1 MSEIVKLRT
10 RTDIDEE
17 AAVWVWRM
25 DSAAVAAADRQ
36 AFEAWLRQDPRHQRA
51 AAALS
56 AVWGTLDGL
65 AEAKRDEKIATFT
78 NPAKLPL
85 LHHPQRGWF
94 AAAAVLAAVGV
105 GAVWLQQGGGESQT
119 LATAVGQQRN
129 VTLADGSTVTLNTN
143 TILETDLRRRTR
155 EIYLRKGEAHFQVAH
170 DRSRPF
176 LVHAGDAVVRAV
188 GTAFEVRVLTDQHV
202 DVVVDEGRV
211 EVQATA
217 LLPALPNPAA
227 RARAAAATTVRAL
240 NAGERLSTASR
251 DYAVTPITAQQM
263 SSELA
268 WREGAIIFDGQ
279 PLSAT
284 PMPASSSAIR
294 RSRGFGSAGAFAR
307 ATCRSSLTRCK
318 PRCRFRSATPT
329 PDWYSSTP
337 GPDRTLDAVLATP
350 ARPRCPM
357 GRTAVLSP
365 NSVAILTAVPPQ
377 SRVRT
382 AAASA
387 VAVYSRPTVYS

>member
-17 AAVWVWRM
+17 AAVWIWRM

-36 AFEAWLRQDPRHQRA
+36 AFEAWLRQDPRHRRA

-56 AVWGTLDGL
+56 AVWSTLDGL

-78 NPAKLPL
+78 NTTKLPL

-94 AAAAVLAAVGV
+94 AAAAVLAAVAV
-105 GAVWLQQGGGESQT
+105 GAIWLQQGSGESQT

-143 TILETDLRRRTR
+143 TILETDLRRHTR

-202 DVVVDEGRV
+202 DVVVNEGSV

-217 LLPALPNPAA
+217 PTPALPNPAA

-251 DYAVTPITAQQM
+251 DYVVTPITAQQM

-279 PLSAT
+279 PLSE
-284 PMPASSSAIR
+284 AIAEIER
-294 RSRGFGSAGAFAR
+294 YTDAR
-307 ATCRSSLTRCK
+307 IVVSDPEIARLRVGG
-318 PRCRFRSATPT
+318 RFRTG
-329 PDWYSSTP
+329 DMQEFF
-337 GPDRTLDAVLATP
+337 DALQTALPVSIRHTDGGLVFID
-350 ARPRCPM
+350 PR
-357 GRTAVLSP
+357 R
-365 NSVAILTAVPPQ
+365 
-377 SRVRT
+377 
-382 AAASA
+382 
-387 VAVYSRPTVYS
+387 

>member
-17 AAVWVWRM
+17 AAVWIWRM

-36 AFEAWLRQDPRHQRA
+36 AFEAWLRQDPRHRRA

-56 AVWGTLDGL
+56 TVWGTLDGL
-65 AEAKRDEKIATFT
+65 AEAKREEKIATFT
-78 NPAKLPL
+78 NTAQLPL
-85 LHHPQRGWF
+85 LHHPQRWWF
-94 AAAAVLAAVGV
+94 AAAAAVAVG
-105 GAVWLQQGGGESQT
+105 AIWLQQGSELQT

-143 TILETDLRRRTR
+143 TILETDLRWHTR

-202 DVVVDEGRV
+202 DVVVNEGRV

-217 LLPALPNPAA
+217 PLPASPNPATHA
-227 RARAAAATTVRAL
+227 RTATATTVRAL

-251 DYAVTPITAQQM
+251 DYAVTPVTAQQM

-279 PLSAT
+279 PLSE
-284 PMPASSSAIR
+284 AIAEIER
-294 RSRGFGSAGAFAR
+294 YTDAR
-307 ATCRSSLTRCK
+307 IVVSDPEIARLRVGG
-318 PRCRFRSATPT
+318 RFRT
-329 PDWYSSTP
+329 
-337 GPDRTLDAVLATP
+337 GNVQEFFDALQTALPVSIRHTNAGLVFIDP
-350 ARPRCPM
+350 RP
-357 GRTAVLSP
+357 
-365 NSVAILTAVPPQ
+365 
-377 SRVRT
+377 
-382 AAASA
+382 
-387 VAVYSRPTVYS
+387 